1 MKILIMPE
9 AISDSSTLIH
19 CAGIGR
25 LEILRGFY
33 DKIFITPGVWKEVV
47 EEGHGRLGAL
57 EVKDA
62 CSSGWVKIMA
72 PVNEPVVRLLK
83 RELHAGEAETIAL
96 AIEQQP
102 DVVFLDES
110 EARRVANLYGLR
122 ITGIIGILMRAKSE
136 GKIVSLRDE
145 LDKLRNEAGFW
156 IDDKLYNR
164 VLQSAEE

>member
-1 MKILIMPE
+1 M
-9 AISDSSTLIH
+9 
-19 CAGIGR
+19 
-25 LEILRGFY
+25 
-33 DKIFITPGVWKEVV
+33 
-47 EEGHGRLGAL
+47 
-57 EVKDA
+57 
-62 CSSGWVKIMA
+62 
-72 PVNEPVVRLLK
+72 LK

-136 GKIVSLRDE
+136 GRIRSLQDE
-145 LDKLRNEAGFW
+145 LDKLRNETGFC

-164 VLQSAEE
+164 VLQYAEESHY

>member
-1 MKILIMPE
+1 MKILIMSK

-19 CAGIGR
+19 SAGIGR
-25 LEILRGFY
+25 LELLKGFY
-33 DKIFITPGVWKEVV
+33 DTILITPSVWKEVV
-47 EEGHGRLGAL
+47 EEGHGRPGAL
-57 EVKDA
+57 EVREA
-62 CSSGWVKIMA
+62 CSSGWVKVMT
-72 PVNEPVVRLLK
+72 PVNESVVRLLK

-110 EARRVANLYGLR
+110 EARRVANLYGLQ
-122 ITGIIGILMRAKSE
+122 ITGIIGVLMRAKSE
-136 GKIVSLRDE
+136 GRIMSLQNE

-164 VLQSAEE
+164 VLQYAEE

>member
-1 MKILIMPE
+1 MIMSE

-19 CAGIGR
+19 SAGIGR
-25 LEILRGFY
+25 LDLLKEFYERILIAP
-33 DKIFITPGVWKEVV
+33 DVWKEVV
-47 EEGHGRLGAL
+47 EEGHGRSGAL
-57 EVKDA
+57 EVRKA
-62 CSSGWVKIMA
+62 HSLGWVKIMA
-72 PVNEPVVRLLK
+72 PANEPVVRLLK

-136 GKIVSLRDE
+136 GRIMSLQDE
-145 LDKLRNEAGFW
+145 LDKLRNETGFW

-164 VLQSAEE
+164 VLQYAEE

>member
-1 MKILIMPE
+1 MPE

-19 CAGIGR
+19 SAGIGR
-25 LEILRGFY
+25 LELLKGFY
-33 DKIFITPGVWKEVV
+33 GNILITPSVWKEVV
-47 EEGHGRLGAL
+47 EEGHGRSGAL
-57 EVKDA
+57 EVREA
-62 CSSGWVKIMA
+62 CSSGWVKVMTPA
-72 PVNEPVVRLLK
+72 NESVVRLLK

-156 IDDKLYNR
+156 IDDELYNR
-164 VLQSAEE
+164 VLQSVEE

>member
-1 MKILIMPE
+1 
-9 AISDSSTLIH
+9 
-19 CAGIGR
+19 
-25 LEILRGFY
+25 
-33 DKIFITPGVWKEVV
+33 
-47 EEGHGRLGAL
+47 
-57 EVKDA
+57 
-62 CSSGWVKIMA
+62 MA
-72 PVNEPVVRLLK
+72 PANESVVRLLK

-136 GKIVSLRDE
+136 GRIMSLQDE
-145 LDKLRNEAGFW
+145 LDKLRNETGFW

-164 VLQSAEE
+164 VLQYAEE